1 MTINVKGPDG
11 SNFAFPDGTASS
23 EISSALD
30 THYGQA
36 KADEGPNEIGDNRAS
51 VVAGLRGAPV
61 IGAYAD
67 KGAAMLNAALQPLTE
82 TGLSHA
88 GTYAERLAENEPKIK
103 QATDA
108 YEKVHPI
115 ETTAGK
121 FAVGAGTLAPL
132 GATALGAK
140 ALGLTGDALLPMM
153 ARGAATGAV
162 IGGTDAAARGEDIG
176 KGAMFGAGGGAAGPA
191 IGRAMGAGVEGI
203 ANRAA
208 QTPEANAI
216 AQAADRLG
224 VDFPKVAASDSLI
237 TQRAGAALKELPV
250 IGDPIVKASRNA
262 SEQMGSA
269 LKDVEQGYGSGSTL
283 NAGDVAKTGLTDW
296 ITGKSKDISSRL
308 YGAVDSQVNPA
319 VTRDLSATRNMIGS
333 IAAERQQAGLPG
345 TSKAI
350 DHVID
355 AVQRPG
361 GLNYEG
367 VKTLRTSVGEM
378 LDNGVLPADIRRTEL
393 KRIYGALTN
402 DLRDTVQQAGGQ
414 NSLTAFNK
422 ANNVHNMISQRRE
435 QLAKVV
441 GSDASAAPERIID
454 RLIGFASG
462 SSRADFQKLALAR
475 KSIGGGNWDEVA
487 SAAVSKIGRDA
498 DGNFSPDRFLTGYGK
513 LSPLGKQ
520 TLFGSTG
527 KTDLVQA
534 LEDIAT
540 LSRKAKELGGY
551 GNPSGTGR
559 VLGGLTTAGAVFSQP
574 HIAIPGI
581 VGARVASK
589 ILAQPIRPK
598 PTTLQVAARNAD
610 VRELL
615 QHVIG
620 TAAAGATPSIGDRS
634 TNQMQR
640 SPPLQ
645 LQTQ

>member
-67 KGAAMLNAALQPLTE
+67 KGAAMLNAALQ
-82 TGLSHA
+82 LSHA

-333 IAAERQQAGLPG
+333 IAAERQQG
-345 TSKAI
+345 
-350 DHVID
+350 H
-355 AVQRPG
+355 
-361 GLNYEG
+361 
-367 VKTLRTSVGEM
+367 
-378 LDNGVLPADIRRTEL
+378 
-393 KRIYGALTN
+393 
-402 DLRDTVQQAGGQ
+402 
-414 NSLTAFNK
+414 
-422 ANNVHNMISQRRE
+422 
-435 QLAKVV
+435 
-441 GSDASAAPERIID
+441 
-454 RLIGFASG
+454 
-462 SSRADFQKLALAR
+462 
-475 KSIGGGNWDEVA
+475 
-487 SAAVSKIGRDA
+487 
-498 DGNFSPDRFLTGYGK
+498 
-513 LSPLGKQ
+513 
-520 TLFGSTG
+520 
-527 KTDLVQA
+527 
-534 LEDIAT
+534 
-540 LSRKAKELGGY
+540 
-551 GNPSGTGR
+551 
-559 VLGGLTTAGAVFSQP
+559 
-574 HIAIPGI
+574 
-581 VGARVASK
+581 
-589 ILAQPIRPK
+589 
-598 PTTLQVAARNAD
+598 
-610 VRELL
+610 
-615 QHVIG
+615 
-620 TAAAGATPSIGDRS
+620 RS
-634 TNQMQR
+634 CN
-640 SPPLQ
+640 
-645 LQTQ
+645 

>member
-1 MTINVKGPDG
+1 
-11 SNFAFPDGTASS
+11 
-23 EISSALD
+23 
-30 THYGQA
+30 
-36 KADEGPNEIGDNRAS
+36 
-51 VVAGLRGAPV
+51 
-61 IGAYAD
+61 
-67 KGAAMLNAALQPLTE
+67 
-82 TGLSHA
+82 
-88 GTYAERLAENEPKIK
+88 
-103 QATDA
+103 
-108 YEKVHPI
+108 
-115 ETTAGK
+115 
-121 FAVGAGTLAPL
+121 
-132 GATALGAK
+132 
-140 ALGLTGDALLPMM
+140 
-153 ARGAATGAV
+153 
-162 IGGTDAAARGEDIG
+162 
-176 KGAMFGAGGGAAGPA
+176 
-191 IGRAMGAGVEGI
+191 
-203 ANRAA
+203 
-208 QTPEANAI
+208 
-216 AQAADRLG
+216 
-224 VDFPKVAASDSLI
+224 
-237 TQRAGAALKELPV
+237 
-250 IGDPIVKASRNA
+250 
-262 SEQMGSA
+262 
-269 LKDVEQGYGSGSTL
+269 
-283 NAGDVAKTGLTDW
+283 
-296 ITGKSKDISSRL
+296 
-308 YGAVDSQVNPA
+308 
-319 VTRDLSATRNMIGS
+319 
-333 IAAERQQAGLPG
+333 
-345 TSKAI
+345 
-350 DHVID
+350 
-355 AVQRPG
+355 
-361 GLNYEG
+361 
-367 VKTLRTSVGEM
+367 M